1 MQTGQNPFTADLWE
15 PKTLL
20 KDTDECCPQTQP
32 NANPEP
38 TAPPNA
44 ETFRPKAENP
54 THPSLSTKKKQDSGA
69 RSGCSSGCLRQTPE
83 VLGLKLIFRILG

>member
-38 TAPPNA
+38 TAPQM
-44 ETFRPKAENP
+44 PKLSGPKLKTPP
-54 THPSLSTKKKQDSGA
+54 TQASVPK
-69 RSGCSSGCLRQTPE
+69 RSRTLELVVAAAQGVCDKL
-83 VLGLKLIFRILG
+83 LKF